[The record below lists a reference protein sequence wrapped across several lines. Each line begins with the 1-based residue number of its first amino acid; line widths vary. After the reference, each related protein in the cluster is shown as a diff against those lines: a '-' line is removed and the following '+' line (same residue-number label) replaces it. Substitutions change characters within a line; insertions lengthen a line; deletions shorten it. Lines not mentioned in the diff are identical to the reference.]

1 MNLKPLAW
9 MSLLVIFAASSATA
23 LADTGL
29 YVGAGIGSA
38 GVDET
43 FDSFDFDDDV
53 EAYRFLGGYRF
64 GETFGIEAG
73 YLNFGDFEQRTDLGN
88 TTAITRLTADGW
100 TLGGTL
106 DLPVSDFVSLFGRGG
121 VFVWDADV
129 DVNGVRAA
137 VDDDSN
143 PYYGAGAK
151 VSLTSNFSLVGDWT
165 RYELDDVD
173 TDVFSLGFEFRFG
186 N

>member
-1 MNLKPLAW
+1 MKFKSLAW
-9 MSLLVIFAASSATA
+9 MSLLATATVISGTA
-23 LADTGL
+23 LADPGL

-43 FDSFDFDDDV
+43 FDAFDFDDDV
-53 EAYRFLGGYRF
+53 EAYRFLAGYRF
-64 GETFGIEAG
+64 GETLGIEAG

-106 DLPVSDFVSLFGRGG
+106 DVPLTEFVTLLGRGG

-143 PYYGAGAK
+143 PYYGAGAR
-151 VSLTSNFSLVGDWT
+151 VSLTNNFSLIGDWT

-173 TDVFSLGFEFRFG
+173 SDVFSLGIEFRFG

>member
-1 MNLKPLAW
+1 MNLKPVAW
-9 MSLLVIFAASSATA
+9 MSCIALGAAMSGTA
-23 LADTGL
+23 AAESGL
-29 YVGAGIGSA
+29 YLGGAIGSA
-38 GVDET
+38 GLDET
-43 FDSFDFDDDV
+43 FDSFDIDDDV
-53 EAYRFLGGYRF
+53 EAYRLLGGYRF

-73 YLNFGDFEQRTDLGN
+73 YLSFGDFEQRFDLNG

-106 DLPVSDFVSLFGRGG
+106 DFPLTEAVSLFGRGG
-121 VFVWDADV
+121 VFLWDADV

-137 VDDDSN
+137 LDDDSN
-143 PYYGAGAK
+143 PYYGAGEK
-151 VSLTSNFSLVGDWT
+151 VDLSRNFSLVGDWT

-173 TDVFSLGFEFRFG
+173 SDVISLGIEFRFG